1 MLNLV
6 TYFNWTSIFE
16 WYICGSMWLQ
26 KFDFKQTCLEEI
38 ELHAQNTI
46 TIRGPEVSMIVG
58 TYVTI

>member
-1 MLNLV
+1 
-6 TYFNWTSIFE
+6 
-16 WYICGSMWLQ
+16 MWLQ